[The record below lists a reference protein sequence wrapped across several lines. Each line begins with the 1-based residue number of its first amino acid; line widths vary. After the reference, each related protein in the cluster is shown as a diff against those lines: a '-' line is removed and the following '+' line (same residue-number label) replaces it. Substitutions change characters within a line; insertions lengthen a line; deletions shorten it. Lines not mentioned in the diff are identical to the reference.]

1 MVLLVQFQVF
11 DTVVNNS
18 IMSATLFFE
27 RDCEISPLIAFFNG
41 MKWPA
46 AVTPS
51 LNQIVRHLICQ
62 RRIIIMPFKILLFC
76 NVRYDKVCKIT
87 EIGTRKCTCI

>member
-1 MVLLVQFQVF
+1 
-11 DTVVNNS
+11 
-18 IMSATLFFE
+18 
-27 RDCEISPLIAFFNG
+27 